1 MSIENSHKNKLKV
14 FNSKNESIQ
23 QIDKEINDL
32 QGRLNSLDNSITSTI
47 EKHNINN
54 QIEKLNSEK
63 SQIENNKDQNDYFL
77 DVAEILFKYTNN
89 KHTLKKNNIDESI
102 SNISAFVNRSQGKQ
116 NKQMYEQ
123 YNNIVTKNTDSSVE
137 CTKDYYCSTCH
148 VPKHLIQNE
157 SILVCTSCGSFE
169 NFLDNTQNSITYE
182 QEIHTETNINHGI
195 YKRMSHF
202 NDILSSCQ
210 GKTNVSIPNDL
221 LDKIK
226 NEIKK
231 QKIDVD
237 TFDDKKMKTILKK
250 IKASKFYDQ
259 TNKLISIITNKQL
272 LYIPNSVEQSLKN
285 MFRQIQEPF
294 EKHKPSSRS
303 NFLSYS
309 YCFHQLLKLLGETQ
323 YASLFPLLKSKD
335 KLREQDKIWKK
346 ICLELNWQFHPAP
359 IL

>member
-1 MSIENSHKNKLKV
+1 MSIENSHKSKLKV
-14 FNSKNESIQ
+14 FNSKEESLNDIDE
-23 QIDKEINDL
+23 QINILCEK
-32 QGRLNSLDNSITSTI
+32 LNNLDNSITSTI
-47 EKHNINN
+47 EKHNIHN
-54 QIEKLNSEK
+54 QIEKLNLEK
-63 SQIENNKDQNDYFL
+63 SQIENNQDQNSYFL
-77 DVAEILFKYTNN
+77 DVAEILFNYTNN
-89 KHTLKKNNIDESI
+89 KHTSKMKYRDDSI

-123 YNNIVTKNTDSSVE
+123 YNNIVTKNTDTSVE
-137 CTKDYYCSTCH
+137 CTKDYYCSTCN
-148 VPKHLIQNE
+148 VAKHLIQNE

-182 QEIHTETNINHGI
+182 QEIHTESNINHGI

-221 LDKIK
+221 LDNIK
-226 NEIKK
+226 NEMKK
-231 QKIDVD
+231 QKINED
-237 TFDDKKMKTILKK
+237 TLNDKKMKIILKK

-259 TNKLISIITNKQL
+259 TNKIISIITNKQL

-294 EKHKPSSRS
+294 EKYKPSNRS

-309 YCFHQLLKLLGETQ
+309 YCFYQLLKLLGEIQ

-335 KLREQDKIWKK
+335 KLREQDRIWKN
-346 ICLELNWQFHPAP
+346 ICIDLGWQFHPVP